1 MLVHFAHS
9 SFLRVYLL
17 VSTAKPDDQMI
28 VAIIIGVVTAIVLIT
43 FVVVVL
49 ARYTKRKNFASPLA
63 SKAPLAGAAAATE
76 KSGPSGNSYTSVT
89 VDDNYNQPRGTM
101 PADRRGLLA
110 ARSDDYQ
117 EPYQTLKYAPYYSY
131 SPVVMEMKDMIRG
144 SAPHS
149 GQCLYLVIAL

>member
-1 MLVHFAHS
+1 MV
-9 SFLRVYLL
+9 
-17 VSTAKPDDQMI
+17 I
-28 VAIIIGVVTAIVLIT
+28 AIIIGVVTAIVLIT

-63 SKAPLAGAAAATE
+63 SKAPLAGAATAE

-110 ARSDDYQ
+110 ARADDYQ
-117 EPYQTLKYAPYYSY
+117 EPYQALKYAPYYSY

-149 GQCLYLVIAL
+149 GQCNKHETYYILSFHQMHIFFKESVYS

>member
-1 MLVHFAHS
+1 
-9 SFLRVYLL
+9 
-17 VSTAKPDDQMI
+17 MI
-28 VAIIIGVVTAIVLIT
+28 IAIIIGVVTAVVLIT
-43 FVVVVL
+43 VVVVIL

-63 SKAPLAGAAAATE
+63 SKAPLTAAPAE

-89 VDDNYNQPRGTM
+89 VDDNYNQPRGSV

-110 ARSDDYQ
+110 ARADDYQ
-117 EPYQTLKYAPYYSY
+117 EPYQALKYAPYYSY

-149 GQCLYLVIAL
+149 G